1 MEDGGVDRRMV
12 RARKVDRDL
21 TGAHHRFLPGVFLV
35 GVLAIVIGVVAL
47 GGRAEAAPALTI
59 ESTSWNVLGLDS
71 NSWTT
76 DGPDSFPVSARVCN
90 VGTDP
95 ADNVAVDFAWESA
108 NSYVDLAGPATLGT
122 PVIAAGDCADFYF
135 NVVLSRDSAAFDT
148 VRSYR
153 IDATADGLG
162 TISTATPREIFVER
176 LVSQN
181 RNTIDSITGPGGIGD
196 PPATTVIV
204 GQSYTYKLFSSTATQ
219 GYEQLEVFLDFPNII
234 FEVLSSDSVYSAPSG
249 ATNDTVYAD
258 ACGWDPDPTSLTYLE
273 CVGPPNYGSGKAGGT
288 IETTY
293 VIRVVSAGNAQVT
306 ALIYDFSGSSFH
318 YNSDFGVGVDSILI
332 TAVDADTDLSI
343 TKADSL
349 DPVDAGAPL
358 SYTLDVTNQ
367 GPADASNV
375 SVVDTLPAG
384 VTFQSASG
392 PGWTCS
398 EAAGTVTCD
407 LAALSFGETSTVTIQ
422 VLAPAT
428 AGTFSNSV
436 TVAADEADSDPS
448 DNTATED
455 TSVVGSA
462 DLAITKSDS
471 PDPVTVGASLT
482 YTLDVTNAGPSTA
495 SSVQVTDPIPVGT
508 TFVSATPSAGSCGFA
523 GGIVTCDLGTVANG
537 GAESVV
543 VVVTPQ
549 PGSEGTILNV
559 ATVSSAVPDPD
570 SVNNT
575 ASESTTINPSA
586 GLSVTKIDVADP
598 VTIGDD
604 ILYSIVVSN
613 AGLSTATSV
622 VLTDTLPAG
631 ATFVSAT
638 PTQGSCP
645 APAGGILTCNLGD
658 LPAASTA
665 TVGVVITP
673 VATGTHT
680 NSVSVVSPT
689 PDPNPGDN
697 AAVETT
703 EVETAADLRVSK
715 SDSPDPVLVGSTLTY
730 TITVANLGPST
741 ATNVVVTD
749 ELPATVTF
757 VSATPSQGSC
767 NPLAGSTLTCDLG
780 SILDG
785 GNATVSV
792 DVTPTAVGII
802 LNTASAVSDDPDP
815 TPGNNSA
822 ETTTVSPVATTDLV
836 VTKLDDV
843 DPVGVGEQVAYT
855 INVTNVSAVD
865 ATGVDLED
873 TLPPFMTFVSAVPDQ
888 GSCSESGGVVSCL
901 LGAIPAAPGPGNS
914 VDVVVTLMPV
924 HGGEGLTVTNTVEVG
939 ADQDDATIGDN
950 AAAENTTIEARA
962 DLGVVKTDDVDP
974 VQFGDSIRYT
984 IVVTNN
990 GPSDASNVQLL
1001 DVIAGASITS
1011 ATPTQGGP
1019 CVIGGAGFTCAL
1031 GDMPLGSAATIVV
1044 LANPTA
1050 AAPVTNDVTVSS
1062 DTQEP
1067 AGDPTPNSDGETTTV
1082 GAASNLAV
1090 TKLDDPD
1097 PVPVS
1102 STLTY
1107 TIEVTNNGPS
1117 DATGVTAIDLLP
1129 PGTAFVSATPTQGSC
1144 GESGGLVTCLLGA
1157 IAAGNSAT
1165 ITIDLVPGPSS
1176 VGVITNSVSV
1186 SGDQPDTDPADN
1198 QAAADTTVTPVTDLE
1213 VTKTDGVAQ
1222 VVAGTATTYSVTLS
1236 NNGPSA
1242 LPAGAVVVDTIP
1254 AGTTGSETE
1263 SDCVP
1268 GSGVITCTTSAPLAA
1283 GGSVSWDVSVAI
1295 PPSYGPGT
1303 VINSAAIFSSPLP
1316 DPNAA
1321 NDTASDTDTV
1331 VAEADLA
1338 ILKTD
1343 VDDPVMVGDD
1353 VFYTITIVNGGPST
1367 ADGVQVI
1374 DLLPANTVFLS
1385 AVPGQGSCGEA
1396 GGVVTCSI
1404 GSVDPGSSVII
1415 DISVTAAPGTE
1426 GTMINTASVSAA
1438 TTDPDPSDNVG
1449 TETTT
1454 VDPIADLEVLKVGP
1468 SSANAG
1474 EDAVYTVTVS
1484 NRGPSPATSVVLDDT
1499 LPIQLTFVSAT
1510 PSQGACSESSGMV
1523 SCPLGSIATGSSAV
1537 VVVTAG
1543 VSVDAVSGNV
1553 VNAVSVRGAEVDP
1566 DSSNDADSAAMAVSG
1581 GGLPATGIPLDW
1593 FVAVGLSALALGA
1606 LMILGSWWPHGTAM
1620 SASVTGV
1627 LAARFRS
1634 KPSVR
1639 PAFEVAGQ
1647 GDVVDSI
1654 GLEVVLGNGSSPEPG
1669 RVAPDPWAD
1678 AWTLPT
1684 AAELRAIGRIWRAT
1698 SDRSRP
1704 RAAAIRNRFLRNR

>member
-1 MEDGGVDRRMV
+1 
-12 RARKVDRDL
+12 
-21 TGAHHRFLPGVFLV
+21 
-35 GVLAIVIGVVAL
+35 
-47 GGRAEAAPALTI
+47 
-59 ESTSWNVLGLDS
+59 
-71 NSWTT
+71 
-76 DGPDSFPVSARVCN
+76 
-90 VGTDP
+90 
-95 ADNVAVDFAWESA
+95 
-108 NSYVDLAGPATLGT
+108 
-122 PVIAAGDCADFYF
+122 
-135 NVVLSRDSAAFDT
+135 
-148 VRSYR
+148 
-153 IDATADGLG
+153 
-162 TISTATPREIFVER
+162 
-176 LVSQN
+176 
-181 RNTIDSITGPGGIGD
+181 
-196 PPATTVIV
+196 
-204 GQSYTYKLFSSTATQ
+204 
-219 GYEQLEVFLDFPNII
+219 
-234 FEVLSSDSVYSAPSG
+234 
-249 ATNDTVYAD
+249 
-258 ACGWDPDPTSLTYLE
+258 
-273 CVGPPNYGSGKAGGT
+273 
-288 IETTY
+288 
-293 VIRVVSAGNAQVT
+293 
-306 ALIYDFSGSSFH
+306 
-318 YNSDFGVGVDSILI
+318 
-332 TAVDADTDLSI
+332 
-343 TKADSL
+343 
-349 DPVDAGAPL
+349 
-358 SYTLDVTNQ
+358 
-367 GPADASNV
+367 
-375 SVVDTLPAG
+375 
-384 VTFQSASG
+384 
-392 PGWTCS
+392 
-398 EAAGTVTCD
+398 
-407 LAALSFGETSTVTIQ
+407 
-422 VLAPAT
+422 
-428 AGTFSNSV
+428 
-436 TVAADEADSDPS
+436 
-448 DNTATED
+448 
-455 TSVVGSA
+455 
-462 DLAITKSDS
+462 
-471 PDPVTVGASLT
+471 
-482 YTLDVTNAGPSTA
+482 
-495 SSVQVTDPIPVGT
+495 VQVTDPIPVGT
-508 TFVSATPSAGSCGFA
+508 TFVSATPSVGSCGFA

-549 PGSEGTILNV
+549 PGSEGTIINV

-645 APAGGILTCNLGD
+645 APAGGVLTCNLGD

-680 NSVSVVSPT
+680 NSVSVASPT

-730 TITVANLGPST
+730 TITVDNLGPST

-757 VSATPSQGSC
+757 DSATPSQGSC
-767 NPLAGSTLTCDLG
+767 NPPAGSTLTCDLG

-785 GNATVSV
+785 GGATVSV

-822 ETTTVSPVATTDLV
+822 ETTTVSPAATTDLV
-836 VTKLDDV
+836 VTKIDDV

-855 INVTNVSAVD
+855 INVANVSAVD

-873 TLPPFMTFVSAVPDQ
+873 TLPPFMTFVSAVPAQ

-901 LGAIPAAPGPGNS
+901 LGTIPAAPGPGNS
-914 VDVVVTLMPV
+914 VDVVVTLVSV

-939 ADQDDATIGDN
+939 ADQDDATIADN
-950 AAAENTTIEARA
+950 AATENTTIEARA

-990 GPSDASNVQLL
+990 GPSDASNVQLV
-1001 DVIAGASITS
+1001 DVIAGALITS

-1031 GDMPLGSAATIVV
+1031 GDMPLGSAATVVV
-1044 LANPTA
+1044 LASPTA

-1067 AGDPTPNSDGETTTV
+1067 VGDPTPNSDSETTTI
-1082 GAASNLAV
+1082 GDAANLAV

-1097 PVPVS
+1097 PVAVS
-1102 STLTY
+1102 DTLTY
-1107 TIEVTNNGPS
+1107 TIEVTNSGPS

-1129 PGTAFVSATPTQGSC
+1129 PGAAFVSATPTQGSC

-1165 ITIDLVPGPSS
+1165 IIIDMVPGPGA

-1186 SGDQPDTDPADN
+1186 SGDQPDTDTVDN
-1198 QAAADTTVTPVTDLE
+1198 QAVVDTTVAAVTDLE

-1222 VVAGTATTYSVTLS
+1222 VVAGTATTYSITLS

-1254 AGTTGSETE
+1254 VGTTGSESE
-1263 SDCVP
+1263 SDCIP
-1268 GSGVITCTTSAPLAA
+1268 GGGVITCTTSAPVAV
-1283 GGSVSWDVSVAI
+1283 GGSISWDVTIDI
-1295 PPSYGPGT
+1295 PSAYGSGT
-1303 VINSAAIFSSPLP
+1303 VVNSATIFSSPLP
-1316 DPNAA
+1316 DSDAG
-1321 NDTASDTDTV
+1321 NDTGTDTDSV

-1353 VFYTITIVNGGPST
+1353 VFYTITVVNGGPST
-1367 ADGVQVI
+1367 ADGVQVL
-1374 DLLPANTVFLS
+1374 DLLPANTLFLS
-1385 AVPGQGSCGEA
+1385 AVPGQGSCTEA

-1404 GSVDPGSSVII
+1404 GSIDPGSQVIT

-1454 VDPIADLEVLKVGP
+1454 VDPIADLEVLKIGP
-1468 SSANAG
+1468 SSINAG
-1474 EDAVYTVTVS
+1474 EDAVYTITVS
-1484 NRGPSPATSVVLDDT
+1484 NLGPSPATLVVLDDT

-1510 PSQGACSESSGMV
+1510 PSQGACSESSGVV

-1553 VNAVSVRGAEVDP
+1553 VNAVSVRGGEVDP

-1593 FVAVGLSALALGA
+1593 FVAIGLGALALGS
-1606 LMILGSWWPHGTAM
+1606 LMILGSGWPDGAA
-1620 SASVTGV
+1620 ASV
-1627 LAARFRS
+1627 AATALGSYRFRFRRS
-1634 KPSVR
+1634 TQPTSAVIER
-1639 PAFEVAGQ
+1639 EDFSGWGGSAVGIGQ
-1647 GDVVDSI
+1647 
-1654 GLEVVLGNGSSPEPG
+1654 ESPIEPG
-1669 RVAPDPWAD
+1669 RVAPDPWD
-1678 AWTLPT
+1678 DGWTLPT
-1684 AAELRAIGRIWRAT
+1684 AAELKAG
-1698 SDRSRP
+1698 RP
-1704 RAAAIRNRFLRNR
+1704 RDAGGDLYRLRFGLIKNRILRTR